1 MEETLNIAIPIF
13 RMTTENY
20 ENALKGLGA
29 APKMITKDCDPS
41 GFDGLLIPGGDDVN
55 PERFGQENCGSEGI
69 DDLLDEL
76 QLTVLDRFVKAGKPV
91 FGICRG
97 HQLINIYFGG
107 DLIQDLGA
115 KNACHRR
122 EKGSKKDRIHSVHA
136 RPGTFLE
143 QLYGSEFVTN
153 SSHHQS
159 VRRLGSGLNTA
170 AVSEDGVNEALFH
183 ETLPIWSVQFH
194 PERMCL
200 AHRREDTADGSR
212 VLDFFLKKCAKMR
225 CPVMSK

>member
-1 MEETLNIAIPIF
+1 MEETLNIAIPVF

-20 ENALKGLGA
+20 ENALRNLGA
-29 APKMITKDCDPS
+29 APRLITKDCDPA

-55 PERFGQENCGSEGI
+55 PNRFGQENCGSEGI
-69 DDLLDEL
+69 DDLLDAM
-76 QLTVLDRFVKAGKPV
+76 QLAVLDRFVKSKKPV

-122 EKGSKKDRIHSVHA
+122 QKDSKEDRVHLVHA
-136 RPGTFLE
+136 VKNSFLQ
-143 QLYGSEFVTN
+143 QLYGDDFVTN

-159 VRRLGSGLNTA
+159 VDRVGGGLVTA
-170 AVSEDGVNEALFH
+170 AVSEDGVNEALYH
-183 ETLPIWSVQFH
+183 EQLPVWSVQFH
-194 PERMCL
+194 PERMCF
-200 AHRREDTADGSR
+200 AHRREDTVDGSA
-212 VLDFFLKKCAKMR
+212 VLAFFLRQCAVNR
-225 CPVMSK
+225 ETR

>member
-13 RMTTENY
+13 HMTTENY
-20 ENALKGLGA
+20 ENALRGLGA
-29 APKMITKDCDPS
+29 VPKIITKDCDPS

-55 PERFGQENCGSEGI
+55 PERFGQENWGSEGI
-69 DDLLDEL
+69 DDLLDAM
-76 QLTVLDRFVKAGKPV
+76 QFAVLDHFVKAGKPV

-107 DLIQDLGA
+107 DLLQDLGA

-122 EKGSKKDRIHSVHA
+122 EKGSTKDRIHSIRA
-136 RPGTFLE
+136 QQGMFLE
-143 QLYGSEFVTN
+143 QLYGSDFVTN
-153 SSHHQS
+153 SSHHQG
-159 VRRLGSGLNTA
+159 VDRLGNGLVAA

-194 PERMCL
+194 PERMCF
-200 AHRREDTADGSR
+200 AHKRTDTVDGSR
-212 VLDFFLKKCAKMR
+212 VLGFFLEQCAKMR
-225 CPVMSK
+225 VVVH